1 MIGIFVG
8 IQVRRRLRRDPEAA
22 AALGPRA
29 APHLVKALDD
39 KRLRPAAM
47 AALLKLG
54 AHARP
59 ALLARLKRRK
69 GAKPAVEV
77 LGRIRPRGDASPLL
91 PFLEDPSAAM
101 RRAAARAISRQ
112 GGSLSFSA
120 LAEVLV
126 RDEDPGVRRVALA
139 HLTRTADPR
148 AIRQLVRIAAH
159 GDEALSR
166 MASARILEHGYLAVA
181 PLVDC
186 LRTRDEAVRT
196 TVAYLFDGLND
207 PDSLVILSKAL
218 EEDDDRI
225 VQPVREAFL
234 RKGPE
239 TAPILAPLAGHPDA
253 RVRRIALG
261 LLARWEA
268 PSNSLASLARSS

>member
-1 MIGIFVG
+1 MIGIFLG
-8 IQVRRRLRRDPEAA
+8 IQVRKRLRRDAEAA
-22 AALGPRA
+22 AVLGPKA
-29 APHLVKALDD
+29 APHLVKALDNPD
-39 KRLRPAAM
+39 LRKAAM

-54 AHARP
+54 AQARP
-59 ALLARLKRRK
+59 ALLKRLKTRK
-69 GAKPAVEV
+69 GAKPAVEA
-77 LGRIRPRGDASPLL
+77 LGRLRPRSDASPLL
-91 PFLEDPSAAM
+91 PFLQDPSPAM

-112 GGSLSFSA
+112 GGSLSFSV
-120 LAEVLV
+120 LADLLAQEA
-126 RDEDPGVRRVALA
+126 DPKVRRVALA

-159 GDEALSR
+159 GDEELSR
-166 MASARILEHGYLAVA
+166 AASARILEHGYLAVS

-186 LRTRDEAVRT
+186 LRTQDAALRT
-196 TVAYLFDGLND
+196 TVAYLFDGLSD
-207 PDSLVILSKAL
+207 PDSLVIMSKAL

-239 TAPILAPLAGHPDA
+239 VAPVLAPLAGHPDA
-253 RVRRIALG
+253 RVRKTALS

-268 PSNSLASLARSS
+268 PAGSLASISR